1 MKGMVTFKWLV
12 LCSLGDRERQQNR
25 LHVHIAM
32 GPADKYYQVVCRTKR
47 PLMMTLYL
55 RRYSC
60 LAILNNKL
68 VYTFQFIC
76 WSRSWNRDLTEMKK
90 RTFK

>member
-1 MKGMVTFKWLV
+1 MRGMVTFKWLV
-12 LCSLGDRERQQNR
+12 LCSLGARERQQNS

-32 GPADKYYQVVCRTKR
+32 GPADKYYQVIKR

-55 RRYSC
+55 RRDSC

-68 VYTFQFIC
+68 VYTFQFI
-76 WSRSWNRDLTEMKK
+76 
-90 RTFK
+90 